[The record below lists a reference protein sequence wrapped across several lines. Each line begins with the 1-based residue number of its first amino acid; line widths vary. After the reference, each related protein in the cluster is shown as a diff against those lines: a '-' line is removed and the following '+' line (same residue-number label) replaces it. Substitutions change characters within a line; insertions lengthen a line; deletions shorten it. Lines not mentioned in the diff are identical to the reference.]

1 MPSAEPGK
9 EMDPRIREDDGVG
22 GGQGDGFTRSFP
34 SLLLSLPSFLRRQ
47 ESMPL
52 ATQGKGMDPRLREDD
67 WVAGLTVKV
76 IEININALKAAINT
90 LACDLHQQA

>member
-9 EMDPRIREDDGVG
+9 EMDPRIREDDGG
-22 GGQGDGFTRSFP
+22 G
-34 SLLLSLPSFLRRQ
+34 LP
-47 ESMPL
+47 E
-52 ATQGKGMDPRLREDD
+52 MDPRLREDD
-67 WVAGLTVKV
+67 GVAGLTVKV

>member
-1 MPSAEPGK
+1 
-9 EMDPRIREDDGVG
+9 V
-22 GGQGDGFTRSFP
+22 
-34 SLLLSLPSFLRRQ
+34 SFLRRQ

-52 ATQGKGMDPRLREDD
+52 AGQGKGMDPRLREDD
-67 WVAGLTVKV
+67 GVAGLTVKV